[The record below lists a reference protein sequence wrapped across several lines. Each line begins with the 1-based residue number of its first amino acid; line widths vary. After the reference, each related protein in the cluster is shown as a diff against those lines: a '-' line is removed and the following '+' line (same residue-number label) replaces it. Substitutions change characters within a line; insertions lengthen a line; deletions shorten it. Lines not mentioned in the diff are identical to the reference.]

1 MHVQK
6 ADKIHGILFMALFSF
21 AAFYLGE
28 LPIFKS
34 LSISPL
40 IIGIVLGMI
49 YANTLRMHLPNAWN
63 PGIKFTSK
71 TILRTAIVFFGFRLT
86 LTQIAEVGLHG
97 TLVDICIVTSVILLG
112 LLIGKLL
119 KIDTNQAILIS
130 SGSAIC
136 GAAAVLGTEP
146 VLDDK
151 PYKTVVAV
159 STVVIF
165 GTIAM
170 FLYPSMYRAGWLSG
184 MTDHQVAIYTGSTL
198 HEVAHVAG
206 AGAAM
211 NNPEIAGLATIT
223 KVIRVILLA
232 PFLLILGYFVN
243 RRKKATGEIS
253 ANAKVQIPWFAVLFL
268 VVVAIN
274 TGLTYLAGNMG
285 MSEYY
290 DSFTHAVKWLDT
302 FALTM
307 AMTALG
313 CDAEI
318 AKFKEAGL
326 KPFIMALILFAW
338 LVFGGYAIVKLLV
351 I

>member
-1 MHVQK
+1 MHAQR

-21 AAFYLGE
+21 AAFYLAD
-28 LPIFKS
+28 LQIFKA
-34 LSISPL
+34 LKISPL
-40 IIGIVLGMI
+40 IIGIILGMI
-49 YANTLRMHLPNAWN
+49 YANTLRMHLPSAWN

-71 TILRTAIVFFGFRLT
+71 TILRTAIVFFGFRVT
-86 LTQIAEVGLHG
+86 LTQVAEVGLHG
-97 TLVDICIVTSVILLG
+97 TLVDVCIVTSVILLG
-112 LLIGKLL
+112 LLVGKFL
-119 KIDTNQAILIS
+119 KIDRNQSILIA

-151 PYKTVVAV
+151 PHKTVVAV

-170 FLYPSMYRAGWLSG
+170 FIYPAMYRAGWLDGFS
-184 MTDHQVAIYTGSTL
+184 DKQVAIYTGSTL

-211 NNPEIAGLATIT
+211 GDPFIAKIATIT

-232 PFLLILGYFVN
+232 PFLLILSFFIHRGAKGGTESG
-243 RRKKATGEIS
+243 KKKI
-253 ANAKVQIPWFAVLFL
+253 QIPWFAIFFL

-274 TGLTYLAGNMG
+274 TGLSYLAGTWG
-285 MSEYY
+285 YAEEYHT
-290 DSFTHAVKWLDT
+290 FTKSVEWLDT

-313 CDAEI
+313 CDSEF

-338 LVFGGYAIVKLLV
+338 LMIGGYGLTKLL
-351 I
+351 IA